1 MIWRFPARASRKI
14 SISFQYKSDKTN
26 HLWPRLENVK
36 NPGAKDLDK
45 KIVLSEDGG
54 TISLSDIPIKAGQKQ
69 LCFYVGDSL
78 EGNIWIDNITMKL
91 E

>member
-1 MIWRFPARASRKI
+1 MSKI
-14 SISFQYKSDKTN
+14 SVKSPFIIP
-26 HLWPRLENVK
+26 LYGGVNVK

>member
-1 MIWRFPARASRKI
+1 M
-14 SISFQYKSDKTN
+14 
-26 HLWPRLENVK
+26 
-36 NPGAKDLDK
+36 AKDLDK

-91 E
+91 EEALAFR

>member
-1 MIWRFPARASRKI
+1 MKHNNLYFGVSLLAVS
-14 SISFQYKSDKTN
+14 SIATVCNGPTD
-26 HLWPRLENVK
+26 
-36 NPGAKDLDK
+36 
-45 KIVLSEDGG
+45 G